1 MNLLLEIGAEEIPD
15 WMLSGALEYL
25 GASVGDLLKA
35 HQLGGSSIR
44 TDATPRRLVVRA
56 EGLIA
61 QQADSEER
69 IWGPVKSAPP
79 AAVAGFA
86 KKQGLE
92 PDQLEILSDGK
103 AEKYSCI
110 RKTAG
115 RAAGAILAGAL
126 PELVLKTPFP
136 KSMYWVASSE
146 PGRGPVRFIRP
157 IRWIVALLDDKVIP
171 FEIASVP
178 AGNESSG
185 HRKLGAARFPV
196 TYENYEQKL
205 RENFVI
211 LLQKNAKPTFARSP
225 PSTNA
230 TTTF

>member
-15 WMLSGALEYL
+15 WMLAGALDYL
-25 GASVGDLLKA
+25 GAAVGNLLKE
-35 HQLGGSSIR
+35 HHLGEAKIR

-61 QQADSEER
+61 QQPDSEER
-69 IWGPVKSAPP
+69 IWGPAKTAPP

-103 AEKYSCI
+103 AEKYSYV

-115 RAAGAILAGAL
+115 RSASAILAETL
-126 PELVLKTPFP
+126 PQLVLKTPFP
-136 KSMYWVASSE
+136 KSMYWT
-146 PGRGPVRFIRP
+146 GKGGVRFIRP
-157 IRWIVALLDDKVIP
+157 IRWIVALLDDQVIP
-171 FEIASVP
+171 FEIAGIPS
-178 AGNESSG
+178 GNESSG

-196 TYENYEQKL
+196 TFENYEWKL
-205 RENFVI
+205 AENYVI
-211 LLQKNAKPTFARSP
+211 LSAEERRK
-225 PSTNA
+225 
-230 TTTF
+230 